1 MEQRSRSFQKGGWN
15 IAGSRLLAVSSW
27 IAQQNEVKAKR
38 KFADIDVFLVLVLV
52 SLAIRFLTNST
63 ILLLLVFL
71 SVSYFVKKL
80 VTKLGLEDLLETLSR
95 DSQKLLVLQLMDFC
109 ELHSVDPENISDL
122 SRCLHDEQT
131 SEKMLLILLN
141 FVSKET
147 KYYILKVLNLYS
159 YVSSVMTPVEF
170 YCEGGEVQ

>member
-1 MEQRSRSFQKGGWN
+1 MRPSEYSKVMEGFLEQRSRRFQKGGWN

-27 IAQQNEVKAKR
+27 MAHQNEVKAKR

-63 ILLLLVFL
+63 ILLLLVSL
-71 SVSYFVKKL
+71 SVSYIVKKL
-80 VTKLGLEDLLETLSR
+80 VTKLRLEDLLETLSR

-109 ELHSVDPENISDL
+109 ELQSVDPESFSDL

-141 FVSKET
+141 FVSEET
-147 KYYILKVLNLYS
+147 KYYTL
-159 YVSSVMTPVEF
+159 
-170 YCEGGEVQ
+170 